1 MDDVTELLHT
11 AREAFAR
18 HDWFAARDAFNAAGH
33 SEELSADDLN
43 SLGDAAWWIGD
54 VDEALAAYEGAY
66 RLYLQGEMSRQAAIS
81 AVGLAVSLFLRGDVE
96 LGSGWMNRAQRLLR
110 DEPEG
115 PEHGYLMYLD
125 LEGGL
130 AGGDFEGVI
139 TKAQE
144 IREMG
149 RRHGDANLTAVGI
162 LFEGR
167 ARVRRGQMTEGM
179 ALLDEAMV
187 AVLSDDLLPEWAG
200 NIYCHLMSAFHE
212 LADLR
217 RAKEWVRA
225 TTRWLETLPPA
236 VLFTGI
242 CRIHRSQ
249 VMQTNGAWAESEREA
264 VRVCEELN
272 HLHVAGAAEAHYQI
286 GEVRRLRGDFA
297 AAEEAYQLAHERGRD
312 PQPGLALL
320 RLAEGRVDAALASIR
335 AALAA
340 QPNDPLARFRLLAAQ
355 VEIALAAREPT
366 EAERACEELEASA
379 SVFGTSGLGAVA
391 LHMRGAF
398 LLASRPD
405 EALPTLRSACTR
417 WRELDAPYEA
427 ARVCLLLASA
437 YRVLGDGDAVA
448 RELEAATSV
457 FDRVGAIL
465 ELKTV
470 AAMRA
475 DEGLPGGLTVRQA
488 EILALVA
495 QGKSNRE
502 IAADLVLSQ
511 KTVAR
516 HLSNI
521 FSKLGISSRT
531 AAAAYAFEHDLAPGS
546 RGSKHPRGRSQVAD
560 SAR

>member
-1 MDDVTELLHT
+1 MGNGSDPLRT

-18 HDWFAARDAFNAAGH
+18 RDWLAAREGFNAVRQT
-33 SEELSADDLN
+33 EELSADDLN

-54 VDEALAAYEGAY
+54 VDEALSAYEGAY
-66 RLYLQGEMSRQAAIS
+66 RLYLQGEMPRQAATS
-81 AVGLAVSLFLRGDVE
+81 ALGLAVSLFLRGDVD

-115 PEHGYLMYLD
+115 PEHGYLAYLD

-130 AGGDFEGVI
+130 SGGDFDGVI

-167 ARVRRGQMTEGM
+167 ALVRRGQMNEGM

-187 AVLSDDLLPEWAG
+187 AVLTDELSPEWAG

-217 RAKEWVRA
+217 RANEWVKA
-225 TTRWLETLPPA
+225 TTRWIESLPPA
-236 VLFTGI
+236 VLFAGI

-249 VMQTNGAWAESEREA
+249 VMQTTGAWSEAEREA
-264 VRVCEELN
+264 IRVCQELN
-272 HLHVAGAAEAHYQI
+272 HLHVAGAAEGHYQI
-286 GEVRRLRGDFA
+286 GELRRLRGDFA
-297 AAEEAYQLAHERGRD
+297 AAEEAYELAHERGRD

-320 RLAEGRVDAALASIR
+320 RLAEGRIDAASASIR

-340 QPNDPLARFRLLAAQ
+340 QPNDPLARFRLLGAQ
-355 VEIALAAREPT
+355 VEIALAAHDLS
-366 EAERACEELEASA
+366 EAERACEELEETA
-379 SVFGTSGLGAVA
+379 SVYGTSGLRAVA
-391 LHMRGAF
+391 LHMRGA
-398 LLASRPD
+398 LLVARRPE
-405 EALPTLRSACTR
+405 EALPTLRAASTR

-427 ARVCLLLASA
+427 ARVCLLLATA
-437 YRVLGDGDAVA
+437 YRALGDGDAVA
-448 RELEAATSV
+448 RELEAAASV
-457 FDRVGAIL
+457 FDRVGATL

-470 AAMRA
+470 ADIRA
-475 DEGLPGGLTVRQA
+475 NKVLPDGLTVRQA

-495 QGKSNRE
+495 AGNSNRE

-521 FSKLGISSRT
+521 FTKLGISSRT
-531 AAAAYAFEHDLAPGS
+531 AAAAYAFEHNLVPGS
-546 RGSKHPRGRSQVAD
+546 RGSKDPRGRSQVAD